1 MTIMEIRTT
10 TSRERTEDTP
20 RLDSCAKVLV
30 ISVKEF
36 FIGNTSSEF

>member
-1 MTIMEIRTT
+1 MEIRTT

-20 RLDSCAKVLV
+20 GPDACAAALV
-30 ISVKEF
+30 VSVKEF